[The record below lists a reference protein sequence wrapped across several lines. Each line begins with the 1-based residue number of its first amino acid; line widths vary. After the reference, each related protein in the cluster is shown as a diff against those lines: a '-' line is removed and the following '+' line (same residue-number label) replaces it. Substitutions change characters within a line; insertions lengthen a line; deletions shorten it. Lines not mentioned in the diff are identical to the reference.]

1 MLRTRDD
8 CVMTAVDGRSPFH
21 ATAVSF
27 NAGLPRAVNCFLQI
41 VDNPRDAA
49 LIPE

>member
-27 NAGLPRAVNCFLQI
+27 NAALPPSVNCFLQI
-41 VDNPRDAA
+41 VDNLADAA